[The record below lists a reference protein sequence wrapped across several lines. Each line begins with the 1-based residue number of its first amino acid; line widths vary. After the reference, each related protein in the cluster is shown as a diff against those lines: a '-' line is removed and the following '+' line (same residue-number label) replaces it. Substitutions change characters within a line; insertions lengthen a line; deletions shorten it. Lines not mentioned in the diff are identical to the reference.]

1 VRETL
6 QDVDEEI
13 AELGDGSVIL
23 CTDDYT
29 IYDDIDEYDGIDA
42 HLAITHDDTYCVTT
56 TATSPK
62 MVSTRTRQS
71 VSGRCYSRGWRNS
84 AACPS
89 RAWSRPLAPTGLSG
103 H

>member
-29 IYDDIDEYDGIDA
+29 IYDDIDEY
-42 HLAITHDDTYCVTT
+42 V
-56 TATSPK
+56 
-62 MVSTRTRQS
+62 
-71 VSGRCYSRGWRNS
+71 RN
-84 AACPS
+84 
-89 RAWSRPLAPTGLSG
+89 
-103 H
+103 